1 MNIKRKIIRLAIIL
15 CIAIVQMIIGKSTSK
30 AIEVN
35 TTTYLQR
42 ADKGFLSIQKWNG
55 TQWIY

>member
-15 CIAIVQMIIGKSTSK
+15 CIAIVQMIIGKSTSN

-35 TTTYLQR
+35 TTT
-42 ADKGFLSIQKWNG
+42 
-55 TQWIY
+55 